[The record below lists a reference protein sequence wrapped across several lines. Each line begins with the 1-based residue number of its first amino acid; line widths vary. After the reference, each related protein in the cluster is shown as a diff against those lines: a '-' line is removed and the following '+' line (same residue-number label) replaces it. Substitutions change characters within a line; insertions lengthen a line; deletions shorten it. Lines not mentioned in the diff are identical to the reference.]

1 MAEEATLESTGSGI
15 DHQADAASAAQA
27 ATGRV
32 VLITVA
38 LVLTSI
44 VAITAA
50 ETAGGGEG
58 QFQES
63 VIQRL
68 IGVAVGVIAFLVGF
82 RVPYGF
88 WRRISFLLLAIG
100 FMTLILV
107 LVPTIGTSM
116 GGARRWI
123 RIGAGIG
130 FQPSELAKL
139 ALVIW
144 IAAWC
149 ERCRE
154 KGEETMQAFSQGL
167 LIPGAVIA
175 SAVVLMLMEPDFG
188 TAALTAA
195 VCFGLLA
202 MGGASLIQALLCA
215 LASAPIIHLLIVHSP
230 YRMQRIVTFRDP
242 LQDVQGSGYQL
253 LQSLAAIA
261 SGGIWGMGPGEG
273 GIVYLPAASNDFIFS
288 VIARQFGF
296 LGALVIVAGFIWL
309 LWEGTSIALNAPDM
323 FGFTLAAGITALI
336 CAQAAVH
343 VAVATGSAPTTGIS
357 MPLVS
362 AGGSSLFFTLWA
374 IGILCNISLSSGA
387 KA

>member
-1 MAEEATLESTGSGI
+1 
-15 DHQADAASAAQA
+15 
-27 ATGRV
+27 
-32 VLITVA
+32 
-38 LVLTSI
+38 
-44 VAITAA
+44 
-50 ETAGGGEG
+50 
-58 QFQES
+58 
-63 VIQRL
+63 
-68 IGVAVGVIAFLVGF
+68 
-82 RVPYGF
+82 
-88 WRRISFLLLAIG
+88 
-100 FMTLILV
+100 
-107 LVPTIGTSM
+107 
-116 GGARRWI
+116 
-123 RIGAGIG
+123 
-130 FQPSELAKL
+130 
-139 ALVIW
+139 
-144 IAAWC
+144 
-149 ERCRE
+149 
-154 KGEETMQAFSQGL
+154 
-167 LIPGAVIA
+167 
-175 SAVVLMLMEPDFG
+175 
-188 TAALTAA
+188 
-195 VCFGLLA
+195 